1 MSVELGINSGK
12 KTGTPGIVPGKET
25 CTFEEYI
32 PLLAEIYLKN
42 YKQFGLLKSHSLIL
56 NNSRT
61 WSWA

>member
-42 YKQFGLLKSHSLIL
+42 YKQFAQLDS
-56 NNSRT
+56 
-61 WSWA
+61 